1 MHFGRVPS
9 LVGIDFALPE
19 PCLAWDEGPR
29 GRSEAL
35 LLRLG
40 APAWSRPGWVGKL
53 YPRRTK
59 QAEFL
64 TRYAEHFGAIE
75 LNSTFYA
82 VPAAERIAAWR
93 ASVDPTFRFCA
104 KLPRTLTHARALAPD
119 GRELERTR
127 RMLEGFG
134 PALGPVLAQLPEH
147 VERGELER
155 VLALLASLPPRVHV
169 ALELR
174 HPSWFVDRQVEP
186 VARAAFAERRV
197 SLVVT
202 DVAGRRD
209 ACHGTLTVPWLFVRF
224 VGDALAPSDRARL
237 EAWAHR
243 LAELQRRGLRAAY
256 FFVHQPDDVLAP
268 ETAALAG
275 ELFERE
281 LGVAVR
287 RPVLA
292 TTTSQLELV

>member
-9 LVGIDFALPE
+9 LAGVDFALPE
-19 PCLAWDEGPR
+19 PRLAWNSSAARAEG
-29 GRSEAL
+29 L
-35 LLRLG
+35 VLRLG
-40 APAWSRPGWVGKL
+40 APAWSRPDWVGKL
-53 YPRRTK
+53 YPRGTK

-64 TRYAEHFGAIE
+64 ARYAEHFGAIE

-82 VPAAERIAAWR
+82 LPSAERVASWR
-93 ASVDPTFRFCA
+93 SSVGPSFRFCA
-104 KLPRTLTHARALAPD
+104 KLPRALTHARALAPD
-119 GRELERTR
+119 ERELERTG
-127 RMLEGFG
+127 RMLEALG

-147 VERGELER
+147 VERSELER
-155 VLALLASLPPRVHV
+155 VLALLSRLPPRVHV

-174 HPSWFVDRQVEP
+174 HPSWFEDRQVE
-186 VARAAFAERRV
+186 AEALAAFTERRV

-209 ACHGTLTVPWLFVRF
+209 VCHGTLSVPWLFVRF
-224 VGDALAPSDRARL
+224 VGDALAPSDRSRL
-237 EAWAHR
+237 EAWSRR
-243 LAELQRRGLRAAY
+243 LAELHQRGLRAAY

-281 LGVAVR
+281 LGVAVQ
-287 RPVLA
+287 RPRLGA
-292 TTTSQLELV
+292 GSAQLSLV